1 MTTKPSI
8 GKRLLGAMLAV
19 PMALA
24 GMGIG
29 ATTAVA
35 ADTVPTNNLIA
46 AYDFTTKPS
55 DGKTVANS
63 APNATLGAAEVQ
75 NSADSL
81 WADDALTLSGGAK
94 TGTGD
99 WVKLP
104 SNLLSGKDAATVQ
117 LEVKADSSML
127 NAFHFLWNIGN
138 DSSDTEY
145 FFATLNCGSSRNPLV
160 GLKSGG
166 TETLVQSSSC
176 VAKADQWLSVTATID
191 GTAAKLYIDGTQVA
205 SGTVPAKLS
214 SVKDQS
220 LNTIGRSPWPDNLF
234 KGAVSNFRVYDAALT
249 ADQVAAISTADASIH
264 AGELTGSVLNGI
276 IVPTT
281 VDDPFISLPTAN
293 GVTWA
298 SSDSSVIATDGTVNQ
313 PAKGEAAKTVTLT
326 AAVTVRGQTATK
338 EFTVTVNPTTKTAA
352 EQLKE
357 VAAGYVIPSVV
368 RSGDALPA
376 AVNGTTATVTS
387 TKDVAVEDGK
397 ITIDGDEATTG
408 TITVEFSKNG
418 LAGIE
423 PITKAFT
430 VKVLPA
436 AKSAT
441 IAAYDRNATGEN
453 EANNGDVAY
462 SMHLALQNADG
473 SYTPYN
479 ENYGIFFARSPKAQK
494 LNENLDG
501 NDYRS
506 LKDPSLFR
514 MADGTYGVISVRTNR
529 GTATGDSTAKSSVL
543 IATSED
549 LLTYSEQENSGSI
562 VDLGETNGV
571 NAPYAVY
578 DTASKQYVVGWAD
591 DNGVAKYTT
600 FDSLKGSTSKHGS
613 VLYGSVAKSG
623 VLAADGVQGIANFRS
638 GATIAVDEA
647 TVKALNTRYGR
658 SENTG
663 TSNLTDITVKKGASI
678 DEVTAQLPKNV
689 DLTYSDGSTG
699 SLPISSWNTEGID
712 LTKVGDYTVTGTV
725 KQTEYQIPFAEDRA
739 DPSVY
744 KWQWTHEAD
753 GKEVTETK
761 FLMIASNDIQ
771 GDVTWQH
778 GSPHMP
784 FRMADTISGLAD
796 EPGNPNALI
805 QSNGYNNKEVSLLK
819 AGDKD
824 SEGNAIMHSFWAP
837 EIHEIDGR
845 LTILFMAGYGN
856 TWSNG
861 KSVYMQLK
869 QDADGH
875 DLDPADPDNWTVP
888 TPIYR
893 NDASLLNGNKQ
904 LAATASGGVGMSL
917 DMTYFQDAD
926 GRSYYAWQQLGATY
940 IATMDPKD
948 PAHVTSSPV
957 RIVTPEYAWN
967 AAIAEGPNVTLRDG
981 KLYLMF
987 SGSGVGKT
995 YTTGLAVAD
1004 ASGTDLTD
1012 PASWTV
1018 LNYPIQKSGPFNG
1031 EMQLGTGHGMWSEDE
1046 DGNQIY
1052 VFHAYAT
1059 KNLGSVNAAGRDMFV
1074 RRVHWAA
1081 DGMPVF
1087 DMSSSEELASKTV
1100 SVTVKVVDDTVT
1112 VDKTDLSKALAS
1124 AKQLRESDYAAASW
1138 KAFAA
1143 ALASAEK
1150 VYADE
1155 NASQKD
1161 VDDATAALNKAQAA
1175 LVKVDG
1181 SDSGDGS
1188 SDSTKPG
1195 DGSSI
1200 DAGATGDK
1208 TGNKLGLSKT
1218 GAAVLG
1224 LSGVAVALA
1233 AAGIALTLQRKRQA

>member
-1 MTTKPSI
+1 
-8 GKRLLGAMLAV
+8 
-19 PMALA
+19 
-24 GMGIG
+24 
-29 ATTAVA
+29 
-35 ADTVPTNNLIA
+35 
-46 AYDFTTKPS
+46 
-55 DGKTVANS
+55 
-63 APNATLGAAEVQ
+63 
-75 NSADSL
+75 
-81 WADDALTLSGGAK
+81 
-94 TGTGD
+94 
-99 WVKLP
+99 
-104 SNLLSGKDAATVQ
+104 
-117 LEVKADSSML
+117 
-127 NAFHFLWNIGN
+127 
-138 DSSDTEY
+138 
-145 FFATLNCGSSRNPLV
+145 
-160 GLKSGG
+160 
-166 TETLVQSSSC
+166 
-176 VAKADQWLSVTATID
+176 
-191 GTAAKLYIDGTQVA
+191 
-205 SGTVPAKLS
+205 
-214 SVKDQS
+214 
-220 LNTIGRSPWPDNLF
+220 
-234 KGAVSNFRVYDAALT
+234 
-249 ADQVAAISTADASIH
+249 
-264 AGELTGSVLNGI
+264 
-276 IVPTT
+276 
-281 VDDPFISLPTAN
+281 
-293 GVTWA
+293 
-298 SSDSSVIATDGTVNQ
+298 
-313 PAKGEAAKTVTLT
+313 
-326 AAVTVRGQTATK
+326 
-338 EFTVTVNPTTKTAA
+338 
-352 EQLKE
+352 
-357 VAAGYVIPSVV
+357 
-368 RSGDALPA
+368 
-376 AVNGTTATVTS
+376 
-387 TKDVAVEDGK
+387 
-397 ITIDGDEATTG
+397 
-408 TITVEFSKNG
+408 
-418 LAGIE
+418 
-423 PITKAFT
+423 
-430 VKVLPA
+430 
-436 AKSAT
+436 
-441 IAAYDRNATGEN
+441 
-453 EANNGDVAY
+453 
-462 SMHLALQNADG
+462 MHLALQNADG

-479 ENYGIFFARSPKAQK
+479 ENYGIFFARSPKAQN

-506 LKDPSLFR
+506 LKDPSLLR

-600 FDSLKGSTSKHGS
+600 FDSLKGSASKHGS
-613 VLYGSVAKSG
+613 VLYGSIAKSG
-623 VLAADGVQGIANFRS
+623 VLDADGVQGIANFRS

-663 TSNLTDITVKKGASI
+663 TSNLTDITVEKGSSI
-678 DEVTAQLPKNV
+678 DEMTSQLPKNV

-744 KWQWTHEAD
+744 KWQWTHEVD

-875 DLDPADPDNWTVP
+875 DLDPTDPDNWTVP

-967 AAIAEGPNVTLRDG
+967 AAIAEGPNVTMRDG

-1004 ASGTDLTD
+1004 AAGSDLTD
-1012 PASWTV
+1012 PASWTA

-1059 KNLGSVNAAGRDMFV
+1059 KNLGSVNATGRDMFV

-1087 DMSSSEELASKTV
+1087 DMSSSEELANKIV
-1100 SVTVKVVDDTVT
+1100 SVTVHVVDDAVA
-1112 VDKTDLSKALAS
+1112 VDKSGLSKALAS
-1124 AKQLRESDYAAASW
+1124 AKQLHGSDYTAASW
-1138 KAFAA
+1138 KAFATM
-1143 ALASAEK
+1143 LTSAEK
-1150 VYADE
+1150 VYADDT
-1155 NASQKD
+1155 ATQKD
-1161 VDDATAALNKAQAA
+1161 VDDTTVALVKAQAA
-1175 LVKVDG
+1175 LVKIDG

-1188 SDSTKPG
+1188 GDSTKPS
-1195 DGSSI
+1195 DGSSV
-1200 DAGATGDK
+1200 DAGDK
-1208 TGNKLGLSKT
+1208 TGNNLGLFKT
-1218 GAAVLG
+1218 GAAVLS

-1233 AAGIALTLQRKRQA
+1233 VAGIALTLQRKRRA

>member
-8 GKRLLGAMLAV
+8 GKRLLGVMLAV

-35 ADTVPTNNLIA
+35 ADTVPTDNLIA

-264 AGELTGSVLNGI
+264 ASELTGSVLNGI
-276 IVPTT
+276 IIPTT

-357 VAAGYVIPSVV
+357 AAAGYVIPSVV

-562 VDLGETNGV
+562 IDLGETNGV

-578 DTASKQYVVGWAD
+578 DTAAKQYVVGWAD

-663 TSNLTDITVKKGASI
+663 TSNLTDITVKKGTSI

-744 KWQWTHEAD
+744 KWQWTHEVD
-753 GKEVTETK
+753 GKEATETK

-805 QSNGYNNKEVSLLK
+805 QSNGYNNKE
-819 AGDKD
+819 
-824 SEGNAIMHSFWAP
+824 
-837 EIHEIDGR
+837 
-845 LTILFMAGYGN
+845 
-856 TWSNG
+856 
-861 KSVYMQLK
+861 
-869 QDADGH
+869 
-875 DLDPADPDNWTVP
+875 

-940 IATMDPKD
+940 IAKMDPKD

-1004 ASGTDLTD
+1004 AAGSDLTD
-1012 PASWTV
+1012 PASWTA

-1046 DGNQIY
+1046 DGNQVY

-1059 KNLGSVNAAGRDMFV
+1059 KNLGSVNATGRDMFV

-1100 SVTVKVVDDTVT
+1100 SVTVKVADDTVT

-1124 AKQLRESDYAAASW
+1124 AKQLRESDYTAASW

>member
-8 GKRLLGAMLAV
+8 GKRLLGVMLAV

-35 ADTVPTNNLIA
+35 ADTVPTDNLIA

-81 WADDALTLSGGAK
+81 WADSALTLSGGAK
-94 TGTGD
+94 TGSGD

-104 SNLLSGKDAATVQ
+104 SNLLPGKDAATVQ

-176 VAKADQWLSVTATID
+176 VAKADQWLSVTTTID

-276 IVPTT
+276 IIPTT

-326 AAVTVRGQTATK
+326 AAVTIRGQTATK

-357 VAAGYVIPSVV
+357 AAAGYVIPSVV

-376 AVNGTTATVTS
+376 AVNGTTVTVTS

-423 PITKAFT
+423 PITKVFT

-441 IAAYDRNATGEN
+441 IAAYDCNATSAD
-453 EANNGDVAY
+453 EANNGDIAY

-479 ENYGIFFARSPKAQK
+479 ENYGIFFARSPKAQN

-506 LKDPSLFR
+506 LKDPSLLR

-967 AAIAEGPNVTLRDG
+967 AAIAEGPNVTMRDG

-1004 ASGTDLTD
+1004 AAGSDLTD
-1012 PASWTV
+1012 PASWTA

-1059 KNLGSVNAAGRDMFV
+1059 KNLGSVNATGRDMFV

-1124 AKQLRESDYAAASW
+1124 AKQLRESDYTAASW

>member
-1 MTTKPSI
+1 
-8 GKRLLGAMLAV
+8 ML
-19 PMALA
+19 
-24 GMGIG
+24 
-29 ATTAVA
+29 
-35 ADTVPTNNLIA
+35 
-46 AYDFTTKPS
+46 
-55 DGKTVANS
+55 
-63 APNATLGAAEVQ
+63 
-75 NSADSL
+75 
-81 WADDALTLSGGAK
+81 
-94 TGTGD
+94 
-99 WVKLP
+99 
-104 SNLLSGKDAATVQ
+104 
-117 LEVKADSSML
+117 
-127 NAFHFLWNIGN
+127 
-138 DSSDTEY
+138 
-145 FFATLNCGSSRNPLV
+145 
-160 GLKSGG
+160 
-166 TETLVQSSSC
+166 
-176 VAKADQWLSVTATID
+176 
-191 GTAAKLYIDGTQVA
+191 
-205 SGTVPAKLS
+205 
-214 SVKDQS
+214 
-220 LNTIGRSPWPDNLF
+220 
-234 KGAVSNFRVYDAALT
+234 
-249 ADQVAAISTADASIH
+249 
-264 AGELTGSVLNGI
+264 
-276 IVPTT
+276 
-281 VDDPFISLPTAN
+281 
-293 GVTWA
+293 
-298 SSDSSVIATDGTVNQ
+298 
-313 PAKGEAAKTVTLT
+313 
-326 AAVTVRGQTATK
+326 
-338 EFTVTVNPTTKTAA
+338 
-352 EQLKE
+352 
-357 VAAGYVIPSVV
+357 
-368 RSGDALPA
+368 
-376 AVNGTTATVTS
+376 
-387 TKDVAVEDGK
+387 
-397 ITIDGDEATTG
+397 
-408 TITVEFSKNG
+408 
-418 LAGIE
+418 
-423 PITKAFT
+423 
-430 VKVLPA
+430 
-436 AKSAT
+436 
-441 IAAYDRNATGEN
+441 
-453 EANNGDVAY
+453 
-462 SMHLALQNADG
+462 
-473 SYTPYN
+473 
-479 ENYGIFFARSPKAQK
+479 
-494 LNENLDG
+494 
-501 NDYRS
+501 
-506 LKDPSLFR
+506 
-514 MADGTYGVISVRTNR
+514 
-529 GTATGDSTAKSSVL
+529 
-543 IATSED
+543 
-549 LLTYSEQENSGSI
+549 
-562 VDLGETNGV
+562 
-571 NAPYAVY
+571 
-578 DTASKQYVVGWAD
+578 VGWAD

-678 DEVTAQLPKNV
+678 DEVTSQLPKNV

-744 KWQWTHEAD
+744 KWQWTHEVD

-875 DLDPADPDNWTVP
+875 DLDPTDPDNWTVP

-967 AAIAEGPNVTLRDG
+967 AAIAEGPNVTMRDG

-1004 ASGTDLTD
+1004 AAGSDLTD

-1059 KNLGSVNAAGRDMFV
+1059 KNLGSVNATGRAHVRTPRALGCRRYAGVRHELFRGAGLQDRFRDSEGGRRHGYGRQDRLVQGARVRQAAARVRLHRRLVEGVRRSVGLRREGLCRRERFAEGRRRRNRRVEQGAGRV
-1074 RRVHWAA
+1074 GEGRRFRFGRWLER
-1081 DGMPVF
+1081 F
-1087 DMSSSEELASKTV
+1087 D
-1100 SVTVKVVDDTVT
+1100 
-1112 VDKTDLSKALAS
+1112 
-1124 AKQLRESDYAAASW
+1124 
-1138 KAFAA
+1138 
-1143 ALASAEK
+1143 
-1150 VYADE
+1150 
-1155 NASQKD
+1155 
-1161 VDDATAALNKAQAA
+1161 
-1175 LVKVDG
+1175 
-1181 SDSGDGS
+1181 
-1188 SDSTKPG
+1188 
-1195 DGSSI
+1195 
-1200 DAGATGDK
+1200 
-1208 TGNKLGLSKT
+1208 
-1218 GAAVLG
+1218 
-1224 LSGVAVALA
+1224 
-1233 AAGIALTLQRKRQA
+1233 